1 MVYSAKLVS
10 GLGAGMGAVVV
21 GAWGHSGA
29 FILAGSISLLAGCM
43 ALFLTPPGRDK
54 ETRRIAPNPQPL
66 GEDTA

>member
-21 GAWGHSGA
+21 SAWGHSGA
-29 FILAGSISLLAGCM
+29 FILAGSISLFAGCV
-43 ALFLTPPGRDK
+43 AVFLSPPGRDK
-54 ETRRIAPNPQPL
+54 EKRIAPNPRPL